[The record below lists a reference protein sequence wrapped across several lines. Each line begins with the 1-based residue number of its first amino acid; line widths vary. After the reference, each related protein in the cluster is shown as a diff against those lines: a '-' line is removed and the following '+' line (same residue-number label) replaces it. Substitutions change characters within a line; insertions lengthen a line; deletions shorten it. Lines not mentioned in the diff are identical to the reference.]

1 MKGLLVK
8 DAMVVFAQRKK
19 FIILF
24 IGISL
29 MLSFKMDAT
38 FIVSYLCLIGMILG
52 LNAYNYDENNNG
64 MPFIMTLPATRKAYA
79 VEKHLFSMMTVAIFW
94 LLGLGMQ
101 FFANMIQKVDM
112 DFVEQFPTYLMF
124 LVLFL
129 AFTSI
134 VTFVEIRFGT
144 ERSRVVI
151 LLAGGLC
158 FVIAVYGQQFL
169 LKLGI
174 DLSGIAGLIASV
186 PSTVLTAAEILLIVA
201 AICVS
206 AFLSMKT
213 LEKRDY

>member
-64 MPFIMTLPATRKAYA
+64 MPFIMTLPSTRKAYA
-79 VEKHLFSMMTVAIFW
+79 LEKHLFSMMTVTVFW
-94 LLGLGMQ
+94 LLGLIMQ

-112 DFVEQFPTYLMF
+112 DFATQFPTYLKF
-124 LVLFL
+124 WVLFL

-144 ERSRVVI
+144 ERSRIVI

-158 FVIAVYGQQFL
+158 FVIAAYGRQL
-169 LKLGI
+169 LMNLGV
-174 DLSGIAGLIASV
+174 DVSGITDLIASV
-186 PSTVLTAAEILLIVA
+186 PPTVLTAAEILLIAA

-206 AFLSMKT
+206 AFLSMRT
-213 LEKRDY
+213 LEKRDF